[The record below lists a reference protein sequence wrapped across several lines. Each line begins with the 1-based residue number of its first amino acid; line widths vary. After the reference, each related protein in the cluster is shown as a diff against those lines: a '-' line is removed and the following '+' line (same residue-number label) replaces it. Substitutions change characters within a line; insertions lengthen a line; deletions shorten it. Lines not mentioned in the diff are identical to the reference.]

1 MRVFDPARLAAV
13 LVSLVMVFGLAVPT
27 AFAADKDK
35 KASREREALRRV
47 QQQLQVLQQEKSDL
61 AQRETALAAELVT
74 AKERAAALSSTI
86 EKAESRSRSSDS
98 ESARVRRDLAIALA
112 DRDAARARLNEA
124 EAKIAALNSSQT
136 QTAQQ
141 LKTSQLAA
149 DQLKREGE
157 KKEQGIQS
165 CESKN
170 RKLYEL
176 NVELLD
182 RFNKKTSL
190 DTFLQAEPFTQ
201 LKRVE
206 TENLLQEY
214 RDKID
219 AERIGRM
226 GSP

>member
-176 NVELLD
+176 NAELLD
-182 RFNKKTSL
+182 RFNNKTAL
-190 DTFLQAEPFTQ
+190 DAFLQAEPFTQ
-201 LKRVE
+201 LKKVE
-206 TENLLQEY
+206 IENLLQEY

-219 AERIGRM
+219 AERTGRI